1 MSQQYSSQMSARLA
15 MLLLRELA
23 YKGGKAKLRYL
34 KVYRTIL
41 EWGGGNYA
49 AYILSRLKDGS
60 LIRIEGNYI
69 VLTTNIQPSNPT
81 RLEREAREML
91 IKGV

>member
-15 MLLLRELA
+15 MLMLRELA
-23 YKGGKAKLRYL
+23 YKGGKAKLKYL

-41 EWGGGNYA
+41 EWGGENYA
-49 AYILSRLKDGS
+49 IYILSRLKVGS

-69 VLTTNIQPSNPT
+69 VLTTMIQPNNPT
-81 RLEREAREML
+81 RLEREAREIL
-91 IKGV
+91 IKGI